1 MVAKEEAIRL
11 EGVVM
16 EALGNARFKVKL
28 NSNQQEIIAYI
39 GGKLR
44 QHDIKV
50 IEGDPV
56 TLEMSLYE
64 LTMGRIVY
72 RN

>member
-1 MVAKEEAIRL
+1 VAKEEAMRVSGL
-11 EGVVM
+11 VL

-28 NSNQQEIIAYI
+28 DHNGHEIIAYI

-50 IEGDPV
+50 LAGDNVVMEVSPYDF
-56 TLEMSLYE
+56 TK
-64 LTMGRIVY
+64 GRIVY

>member
-1 MVAKEEAIRL
+1 MAKEAAMRM
-11 EGVVM
+11 EGVVL

-28 NSNQQEIIAYI
+28 ENSEYEIIAYI

-50 IEGDPV
+50 IPGDRV
-56 TLEMSLYE
+56 TLEVSPYD
-64 LTMGRIVY
+64 LTRGRIMY

>member
-1 MVAKEEAIRL
+1 MAKEEAIRL

-28 NSNQQEIIAYI
+28 NGNQQEIIAYI
-39 GGKLR
+39 GGRLR

-50 IEGDPV
+50 IAGDPV
-56 TLEMSLYE
+56 TLEMSLYD
-64 LTMGRIVY
+64 LTRGRIVY